1 MNDST
6 LTFRNSE
13 SKKQNSN
20 FEKISCPYCNSI
32 HSLKYR
38 NTNDIVKCL
47 NCGIV
52 YLRTRLNKDAMKE
65 LYQAYNTDAP
75 QMFLPKNNNEVK
87 NSLLRRDYW
96 MKEIVEYLNVKDR
109 CLDIGCGWGAF
120 LENARAYG
128 FTPRG
133 IEITKKGADFAKE
146 KLNIDATSKQF
157 LDTPFEDN
165 YFSLVTLNHVLEHL
179 PEPKQ
184 ALNKIFNILIPDG
197 MFCGIVPNINSL
209 CSNFMQE
216 GWEWLDADYHY
227 VHYSPNTLKEKL
239 EKSGFMVEKI
249 YTASGDYNRQQLN
262 EVIKKFYRP
271 QSENLYSEV
280 IQKIENDG
288 LGEEIRF
295 LARKPK
301 PVTAIENKSKWNIKS
316 SANSNHKPVVSIV
329 IPVFNQVDYTQQCLE
344 ALYNIENGIN
354 EFEVIVVDNAS
365 TDETSNFLNFALK
378 VFDNLIVITSSK
390 NLRFAG
396 ACNLG
401 AKNAN
406 GKFLV
411 FLNND
416 TIPTADWLSAGINK
430 LITNQEIG
438 IVGSKLVYPDD
449 TIQHAGIEFVSNIH
463 PEYDLWPVHRYINL
477 SKDDPLTNQAEFV
490 DAVTGACLFISTN
503 LFNAVNGF
511 SEEYEMYFED
521 SDLCFKVKSFGKK
534 IYYEP
539 NSLVYHFEG
548 KSNMNEPERHLQNYK
563 ASKLFFKNW
572 ADTIAIISKERM
584 GRKLFVKEFGKYDL
598 SQIQKIEF
606 SKNLAKTF
614 LMNNRITEAENILIS
629 ITRIV
634 TDYPGVNEL
643 LSKIE
648 MMKNPSKL
656 LENYDS
662 LIETKNLINETLHD
676 ENTIVSIVIPLYNN
690 LTFTKEFIDSVV
702 TNTSLEYEIIFI
714 DNASTDETKDYL
726 NSILMSNQNVKVI
739 FNENNL
745 GFPAAVNQG
754 IQVAKGKY
762 ILIANNDIV
771 VTEDWLEKLIEVA
784 ESDNRIGIIGP
795 ISNEVSGIQKDKN
808 ANYKTMDEMHVYASS
823 VREKNNNSI
832 LQFPRIAFLC
842 TLIKREVIDKIG
854 GLDERFSP
862 GNYEDD
868 DFCLRAQL
876 TGYKT
881 VIAQDVFIHHYGSKS
896 FKADGEKKY
905 AERLKI
911 NHQVFVDKWGADPD
925 EIWIKQ
931 KAFNHS
937 RSLFISIDKD
947 EFVKRFERATKMI
960 EDKEHNSALLELE
973 LAVEHFTSSSKSSS
987 RISKED
993 LLILIANIALIVK
1006 DLEKAKTNFEEALK
1020 LNPSSSEA
1028 CFGLGQVFYQAEMFE
1043 ESKTML
1049 EWAVKNNPDNQ
1060 TAVESLKSIN
1070 QTLSLPENH
1079 NSLFENIAI
1088 QVEAES

>member
-13 SKKQNSN
+13 TKKQNSN

-52 YLRTRLNKDAMKE
+52 YLRTRLNKNAMKE

-75 QMFLPKNNNEVK
+75 QMFLPKNNNEIK

-96 MKEIVEYLNVKDR
+96 IKEIVEYLNVKDK

-120 LENARAYG
+120 LENAKLYG

-146 KLNIDATSKQF
+146 KLNIDATSEQF

-184 ALNKIFNILIPDG
+184 ALDKIFNILIPDG

-239 EKSGFMVEKI
+239 EKSGFIVEKI

-271 QSENLYSEV
+271 QYENLYAEV

-301 PVTAIENKSKWNIKS
+301 PVTAIENKYKWNIKS
-316 SANSNHKPVVSIV
+316 SANTNHNAVVSII
-329 IPVFNQVDYTQQCLE
+329 IPLYNKIEYTQQCLE
-344 ALYNIENGIN
+344 ALYSIENGIN

-365 TDETSNFLNFALK
+365 TDETNNFLNFALK
-378 VFDNLIVITSSK
+378 VYDNFKVITSSK
-390 NLRFAG
+390 NLKFAG

-401 AKNAN
+401 AKNSN

-416 TIPTADWLSAGINK
+416 TTPTTNWLSAGINQ
-430 LITNQEIG
+430 LVANQEIG

-449 TIQHAGIEFVSNIH
+449 TIQHAGIEFVSNMH
-463 PEYDLWPVHRYINL
+463 PEYELWPVHRYLNL

-490 DAVTGACLFISTN
+490 EAVTGACLFISSE
-503 LFNAVNGF
+503 LFKAVNGF

-521 SDLCFKVKSFGKK
+521 SDLCFKVKSYGKK
-534 IYYEP
+534 IFYEP
-539 NSLVYHFEG
+539 SSLVYHYEG
-548 KSNMNEPERHLQNYK
+548 KSNTDEPQRHQQNYK

-572 ADTIAIISKERM
+572 ADTIAMMSKERM
-584 GRKLFVKEFGKYDL
+584 GRKLFVKEYGNYDL
-598 SQIQKIEF
+598 SKIQKIEF

-614 LMNNRITEAENILIS
+614 LMNNRIIEAENILNN
-629 ITRIV
+629 ITRV
-634 TDYPGVNEL
+634 VPDYLGVKEL

-648 MMKNPSKL
+648 MMKDPTKL
-656 LENYDS
+656 FENND
-662 LIETKNLINETLHD
+662 LLVEAKNLIDYSQHY
-676 ENTIVSIVIPLYNN
+676 ENRTTSIVVPLYNN
-690 LTFTKEFIDSVV
+690 IAYTKEFIDSVIL
-702 TNTSLEYEIIFI
+702 NTTSEYEIIFI

-726 NSILMSNQNVKVI
+726 NSILISDQNVKVI
-739 FNENNL
+739 FKEYNL

-754 IQVAKGKY
+754 IQKANGKY
-762 ILIANNDIV
+762 VLIANNDIV
-771 VTEDWLEKLIEVA
+771 VTEGWLERLIEVA
-784 ESDNRIGIIGP
+784 ESDNKIGIVGP
-795 ISNEVSGIQKDKN
+795 ISNEVSGLQKDKE
-808 ANYKTMDEMHVYASS
+808 AKYKTIDEMHVYAAS
-823 VREKNNNSI
+823 VKEKNRNRVM
-832 LQFPRIAFLC
+832 QFPRVAFLC
-842 TLIKREVIDKIG
+842 TLIKREVIEKIG

-862 GNYEDD
+862 GNFEDD

-876 TGYKT
+876 AGYKT

-911 NHQVFVDKWGADPD
+911 NHQIFVDKWGADPD
-925 EIWIKQ
+925 EIWLKQ
-931 KAFNHS
+931 KSFN
-937 RSLFISIDKD
+937 
-947 EFVKRFERATKMI
+947 
-960 EDKEHNSALLELE
+960 
-973 LAVEHFTSSSKSSS
+973 
-987 RISKED
+987 
-993 LLILIANIALIVK
+993 
-1006 DLEKAKTNFEEALK
+1006 
-1020 LNPSSSEA
+1020 
-1028 CFGLGQVFYQAEMFE
+1028 Q
-1043 ESKTML
+1043 
-1049 EWAVKNNPDNQ
+1049 
-1060 TAVESLKSIN
+1060 
-1070 QTLSLPENH
+1070 
-1079 NSLFENIAI
+1079 
-1088 QVEAES
+1088 